1 MMDRKAD
8 WIGLCIKQALEE
20 EERSARSRARIVAY
34 LLITVWATISILL
47 YIRLNA
53 PPVVFNSVEQPG
65 FSIGGELGGPAR

>member
-20 EERSARSRARIVAY
+20 ERAARSRARIVVY